1 MRAPEPFGRLAQHPR
16 DAALEHTLEIPVLG
30 IRTCFRTNSRLVLGA
45 IEASFNAWRNL
56 ALPAI
61 ERVPP
66 VSVHILVRD
75 DGGDERGASVAHE
88 LDGPRLLIRSPAS
101 VGSSDPLRREAWA
114 SVSRT
119 LADDTDNFRPAV
131 LEALTL
137 ALLTR
142 LDRQPLHAAAI
153 VQEDA
158 VLLLA
163 GRSGAGKSTLAYA
176 AARAGLQVAGD
187 DMVFVQARP
196 RIRIWTRP
204 APIRLLPDAAAH
216 FGELANRAP
225 VLLPNGKAKIMVDG
239 ASTVAGAVFDRCALC
254 VLGERLPVPALRR
267 LDAAELAAAIDLEA
281 EAGFDVFASSLA
293 PVLQSL
299 GRAGGWML
307 NPGPDP
313 DAALP
318 LLRAVLAGLVA
329 APVPA

>member
-1 MRAPEPFGRLAQHPR
+1 MRVPEPFDRLAQHPR

-45 IEASFNAWRNL
+45 IEASFGAWRNL
-56 ALPAI
+56 ALPSI

-75 DGGDERGASVAHE
+75 DGDDERGVSVAHE

-101 VGSSDPLRREAWA
+101 VGCSDPLRREAWA

-119 LADDTDNFRPAV
+119 LAGDTDNFRAAV

-163 GRSGAGKSTLAYA
+163 GRSGAGKSTLAYT

-187 DMVFVQARP
+187 DIVFVQAQP

-225 VLLPNGKAKIMVDG
+225 VLLPNGKSKIIAVSP
-239 ASTVAGAVFDRCALC
+239 AIVAGAVFDRCALC
-254 VLGERLPVPALRR
+254 VLGARLPVPALRR

-281 EAGFDVFASSLA
+281 EAGFDLFASSLA

-318 LLRAVLAGLVA
+318 LLRAVLAGLGA